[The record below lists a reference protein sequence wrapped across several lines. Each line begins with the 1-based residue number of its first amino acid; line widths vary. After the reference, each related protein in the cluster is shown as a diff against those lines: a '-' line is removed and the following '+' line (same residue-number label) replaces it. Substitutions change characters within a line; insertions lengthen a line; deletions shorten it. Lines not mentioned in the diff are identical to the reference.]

1 MNARRYTTLVHVTSI
16 SLLSGTVR
24 SALSMRPRCA
34 KIRHG
39 GSPGTPSSL
48 DDATRGAKKTYAHA
62 PWRAEP
68 ATQLFFGS
76 VVIIHPWRKEN
87 CSGWWPF
94 VHEGDTIIGTT
105 SPEAEGSANV
115 NFWPCCADQGCHG
128 IGNMNMTSTRT
139 IWNTPT

>member
-1 MNARRYTTLVHVTSI
+1 MNARWYTTLVHVTSI

-39 GSPGTPSSL
+39 RSPGTPSSL

-76 VVIIHPWRKEN
+76 VVIVTVGNE
-87 CSGWWPF
+87 S
-94 VHEGDTIIGTT
+94 VHVTHCLTDP
-105 SPEAEGSANV
+105 SMAEGKLQRLVALRS
-115 NFWPCCADQGCHG
+115 
-128 IGNMNMTSTRT
+128 
-139 IWNTPT
+139 